1 MNRAL
6 FLYWHGLGD
15 VIILSPLLRHL
26 HDNGYV
32 VDLMC
37 RQSVRTSKL
46 LDDCPYVDKLIIV
59 DNPWR
64 SPKGFLPCA
73 QHNVN
78 LLQTLGPSYDWFSG
92 AIHQGPFN
100 DKIKKNFEEANLS
113 SEDLALE
120 VFIPD
125 NIEDEIDAYVQEHY
139 PDGFIFN
146 HTMIEFHQNHNWN
159 SSEWIQ
165 ENLPDLPI
173 VDTGYTGEN
182 YMQWEDIRYTFALLK
197 RASHRVISSSVFV
210 HACDAMGLE
219 IDVVNYGTPDRKVW
233 PHNQDLVKRI
243 KESERWLKRQ

>member
-1 MNRAL
+1 
-6 FLYWHGLGD
+6 
-15 VIILSPLLRHL
+15 
-26 HDNGYV
+26 
-32 VDLMC
+32 
-37 RQSVRTSKL
+37 
-46 LDDCPYVDKLIIV
+46 
-59 DNPWR
+59 
-64 SPKGFLPCA
+64 
-73 QHNVN
+73 
-78 LLQTLGPSYDWFSG
+78 
-92 AIHQGPFN
+92 
-100 DKIKKNFEEANLS
+100 
-113 SEDLALE
+113 LE